1 MPVEVGVYY
10 SIVAVPED
18 YVGNRMVL
26 QQVDE
31 LNIIE
36 INVTLDDGKHNL
48 FVYY

>member
-26 QQVDE
+26 EQVDE
-31 LNIIE
+31 LTFIN
-36 INVTLDDGKHNL
+36 INVTLDDGKVN
-48 FVYY
+48 